1 MTESERIKIVLIGES
16 GVGKTNLIQV
26 AMGKPFQR
34 DTESTIS
41 SSYFEGDI
49 IINNKQYMYALW
61 DTAGQEIYRSLNKLF
76 INGSKIILVV
86 FAINDKRSFE
96 EVDFWVNY
104 VKETLGEEKYIMALV
119 GNKSDLFEEQQVSE
133 EEIMKKGEKI
143 NIRVIITSAA
153 EDAGGFRLFLES
165 LLKEYINKTEQG
177 IELDDRNYF
186 SLKYEKEEEKNES
199 KNEIDRNGKGKI
211 KKKKKKNVVENY

>member
-49 IINNKQYMYALW
+49 IINNKQYFYSLW
-61 DTAGQEIYRSLNKLF
+61 DTAGQEAYRSLNKMF
-76 INGSKIILVV
+76 INGSKIVLVV
-86 FAINDKRSFE
+86 FAINNKTSFE

-104 VKETLGEEKYIMALV
+104 AKETLGKQKYVLALV
-119 GNKSDLFEEQQVSE
+119 GNKSDLIEEQKISD
-133 EEIMKKGEKI
+133 EEIEKKSKEI
-143 NIRVIITSAA
+143 NAVLKITSAA
-153 EDAGGFRLFLES
+153 EDSVGFKQFLDR
-165 LLKEYINKTEQG
+165 LLKQYVTKVGVELENKKTFTLQSEK
-177 IELDDRNYF
+177 EE
-186 SLKYEKEEEKNES
+186 EKEEEKNEG
-199 KNEIDRNGKGKI
+199 NT
-211 KKKKKKNVVENY
+211 KKKKCC